1 MIPKEYAQV
10 ELKLKNRNISSNSGL
25 AWIDKTLEFCGFWK
39 DIKMLIKSKRSN
51 NELSADKKIRSEI
64 LSRIS
69 GSTAIEDLEVLRKDK
84 GLEKMTG
91 KKHEV
96 IEHSDN
102 PAQFIKNALKPAK
115 VEEVRITE
123 RMDGKTIAVI
133 SVNPKDKGVAI
144 GKNGRNAERIRF
156 LAKRYFQIQNVSIT

>member
-1 MIPKEYAQV
+1 MATGIKFTSREMRYIALFQSITGATVKDCIVDDSDLNRIIFVVKEGSIGMAIG
-10 ELKLKNRNISSNSGL
+10 KKGKNIHQ
-25 AWIDKTLEFCGFWK
+25 
-39 DIKMLIKSKRSN
+39 
-51 NELSADKKIRSEI
+51 
-64 LSRIS
+64 
-69 GSTAIEDLEVLRKDK
+69 
-84 GLEKMTG
+84 LEKMTG

-115 VEEVRITE
+115 VDEVRITE

>member
-1 MIPKEYAQV
+1 MSTGIKFTSLEMRYIALFQSITGATV
-10 ELKLKNRNISSNSGL
+10 KDCI
-25 AWIDKTLEFCGFWK
+25 ID
-39 DIKMLIKSKRSN
+39 
-51 NELSADKKIRSEI
+51 NELN
-64 LSRIS
+64 RIIFVVKE
-69 GSTAIEDLEVLRKDK
+69 GSIGMAIGKRGKNIHL
-84 GLEKMTG
+84 LEKVTG

-115 VEEVRITE
+115 VDEVRITE

-156 LAKRYFQIQNVSIT
+156 LAKRYFQIQNISIT

>member
-1 MIPKEYAQV
+1 MATGIKLTSREMRYIALFQSITGATVKDCIVDNDLNRIIFVVKEGSIGMAIG
-10 ELKLKNRNISSNSGL
+10 KKGKNIH
-25 AWIDKTLEFCGFWK
+25 TLE
-39 DIKMLIKSKRSN
+39 R
-51 NELSADKKIRSEI
+51 
-64 LSRIS
+64 
-69 GSTAIEDLEVLRKDK
+69 
-84 GLEKMTG
+84 MTG

-115 VEEVRITE
+115 VDEVRITE

-156 LAKRYFQIQNVSIT
+156 LAKRYFDIQNVSIT

>member
-1 MIPKEYAQV
+1 MASGIKFTSLEMRFIALFQSITGATVKDCIVDSDLNRIIFVVKEGNIGMAIG
-10 ELKLKNRNISSNSGL
+10 KRGKNIHL
-25 AWIDKTLEFCGFWK
+25 
-39 DIKMLIKSKRSN
+39 
-51 NELSADKKIRSEI
+51 
-64 LSRIS
+64 
-69 GSTAIEDLEVLRKDK
+69 
-84 GLEKMTG
+84 LEKMTG

-115 VEEVRITE
+115 VDEVRITE

-133 SVNPKDKGVAI
+133 SVNPRDKGVAI

>member
-1 MIPKEYAQV
+1 MSTGIKFTSHEMRYIALFQSITGATV
-10 ELKLKNRNISSNSGL
+10 
-25 AWIDKTLEFCGFWK
+25 K
-39 DIKMLIKSKRSN
+39 DCIV
-51 NELSADKKIRSEI
+51 D
-64 LSRIS
+64 
-69 GSTAIEDLEVLRKDK
+69 EDLNRIIFVVKEGSIGMAIGKK
-84 GLEKMTG
+84 GKNIHTLEKMTG

-96 IEHSDN
+96 IEHSEN

-115 VEEVRITE
+115 VDEVRITE

>member
-1 MIPKEYAQV
+1 MSTGIKFTSVEMRYIALFQSITGATVKDCIVDTDLNRIIFVVKEGSIGMAIG
-10 ELKLKNRNISSNSGL
+10 KKGKNIHQ
-25 AWIDKTLEFCGFWK
+25 
-39 DIKMLIKSKRSN
+39 
-51 NELSADKKIRSEI
+51 
-64 LSRIS
+64 
-69 GSTAIEDLEVLRKDK
+69 
-84 GLEKMTG
+84 LEKMTG

-96 IEHSDN
+96 IEHSEN

-115 VEEVRITE
+115 VDEVRITE

-156 LAKRYFQIQNVSIT
+156 LAKRYFQIQNVIIT

>member
-1 MIPKEYAQV
+1 MAIGK
-10 ELKLKNRNISSNSGL
+10 KGKNIH
-25 AWIDKTLEFCGFWK
+25 T
-39 DIKMLIKSKRSN
+39 
-51 NELSADKKIRSEI
+51 
-64 LSRIS
+64 
-69 GSTAIEDLEVLRKDK
+69 
-84 GLEKMTG
+84 LEKMTG

-96 IEHSDN
+96 IEHSEN

-115 VEEVRITE
+115 VDEVRITE